1 MTYLEQY
8 RNEILNGNI
17 IAGQELITELNNLCE
32 DLHNSRYRYETE
44 EANKRIFFMETM
56 CLQSKKPFYLK
67 PLKLMLWQKAYIEC
81 LYSFKIYDFE
91 LGRWKKRFNESLL
104 LIARKNGKTTFMAG
118 DANYDLWLGD
128 GGQDI
133 VCGSN
138 DDKTAA
144 LLWNEIEGMR
154 SRLDPKMSW
163 THKNL
168 QQIENLSTNTKIFK
182 MSGKSQNKDGR
193 NIDKF
198 YFDES
203 HDAPDE
209 ELANAGK
216 KSQSAKE
223 EPLFINLTTEGFGV
237 KDCYLDK
244 KLKYA
249 RAVLNKEIFDETFLP
264 WLYTQDSENEIWQDE
279 KSWYK
284 SNPSLG
290 VIKKWSQLRSEVE
303 KSKIDKATR
312 MHTLTKDFNIKQNS
326 ASAWLMPDDYDY
338 QAVFNLED
346 FRGSFCLGAVD
357 LSTTTDLTC
366 AKILLMKPDDPIK
379 YVYTKYFIPE
389 AKLTDSDDIK
399 AGAKYRD
406 WVQDK
411 LIELTPGNDNDL
423 TKVADWFYWLF
434 KTYKIRCMWCGYDV
448 RDSNPFT
455 KRMQEYHFECEI
467 VRQAREVMSEPM
479 KLVEKDLKTR
489 LLNYNENPI
498 DKWCFSNAVM
508 DIDNLCRVMCVKME
522 ETKRIDG
529 AVTTIILYTI
539 FRRHREDFM
548 KKLMKRG
555 D

>member
-1 MTYLEQY
+1 MTYLEEY
-8 RNEILNGNI
+8 RDEILKGNI
-17 IAGQELITELNNLCE
+17 IAGQELIQELNNLCE
-32 DLHNSRYRYETE
+32 DLNNPRYRYDTA
-44 EANKRIFFMETM
+44 EATKRIFFMETM

-67 PLKLMLWQKAYIEC
+67 PLTLMLWQKAFIEC
-81 LYSFKIYDFE
+81 LYSFQVYDEE
-91 LGRWKKRFNESLL
+91 LGRWKKRFNEVLL
-104 LIARKNGKTTFMAG
+104 LIARKNGKTTLLAG
-118 DANYDLWLGD
+118 DGHYDLWVGD

-154 SRLDPKMSW
+154 SRLDPKMKW

-168 QQIENLSTNTKIFK
+168 QLIENKFTETKAFK

-193 NIDKF
+193 NVDKF
-198 YFDES
+198 YYDES

-223 EPLFINLTTEGFGV
+223 EPLFINLTTEGFGI

-249 RAVLNKEIFDETFLP
+249 RAVINKEIEDETFLP

-279 KSWYK
+279 QSWYK

-290 VIKKWSQLRSEVE
+290 VVKKWSALRSEIE
-303 KSKIDKATR
+303 KSKLDKATR

-326 ASAWLMPDDYDY
+326 ASAWLMLEDYDY
-338 QAVFNLED
+338 EATFNLDD
-346 FRGSFCLGAVD
+346 FKGAFCLGAVD

-366 AKILLMKPDDPIK
+366 AKILLMKQDDPTK

-389 AKLTDSDDIK
+389 AKLTDSDDKK
-399 AGAKYRD
+399 AGADYQE
-406 WVQDK
+406 WVK
-411 LIELTPGNDNDL
+411 EGLIELTPGNDNDL
-423 TKVADWFYWLF
+423 TKVADWFYKLV
-434 KTYKIRCMWCGYDV
+434 KEYKIRCLWCGYDV
-448 RDSNPFT
+448 RDSNPFV
-455 KRMQEYHFECEI
+455 KRMQEYGFECEV

-498 DKWCFSNAVM
+498 DRWCFSNAVM
-508 DIDNLCRVMCVKME
+508 DIDSQCRIMCIKQE
-522 ETKRIDG
+522 PTKRIDG
-529 AVTTIILYTI
+529 AVTTIILYTM

-548 KKLMKRG
+548 KKLMK
-555 D
+555 

>member
-8 RNEILNGNI
+8 YNEIKSGNI
-17 IAGQELITELNNLCE
+17 IAGIELTIELANLCE
-32 DLHNSRYRYETE
+32 DLHNPRYRYDTT
-44 EANKRIFFMETM
+44 EANTRMLFMETM

-67 PLKLMLWQKAYIEC
+67 PLELMLWQKAFIEC
-81 LYSFKIYDFE
+81 LYSFKIYDEE
-91 LGRWKKRFNESLL
+91 LGRWKRRFNEALL
-104 LIARKNGKTTFMAG
+104 LIARKNGKTTVMAG
-118 DANYDLWLGD
+118 DAEVDLWIGD

-144 LLWNEIEGMR
+144 LLWTEIEGMR
-154 SRLDPKMSW
+154 SRLDPHMKW

-216 KSQSAKE
+216 KSQSAKD

-249 RAVLNKEIFDETFLP
+249 RAIINKELDDETFLP
-264 WLYTQDSENEIWQDE
+264 WLYTQDSENEIWQNE
-279 KSWYK
+279 QSWYK

-303 KSKIDKATR
+303 KSKLEKSTR

-326 ASAWLMPDDYDY
+326 EQAWLMPEDY
-338 QAVFNLED
+338 QYEATFNLEE
-346 FRGSFCLGAVD
+346 FKGAYCIGAVD

-366 AKILLMKPDDPIK
+366 AKILLMKKDNPTK
-379 YVYTKYFIPE
+379 YIYTKYFIPE
-389 AKLTDSDDIK
+389 SKLTDKNNNDEK
-399 AGAKYRD
+399 AGAKYKE
-406 WVQDK
+406 WVQQG
-411 LIELTPGNDNDL
+411 LIEVSKDTDNDL
-423 TKVADWFYWLF
+423 TKVADWFLMLAKKYGIKCL
-434 KTYKIRCMWCGYDV
+434 WCGYDV
-448 RDSNPFT
+448 RDSNPFI
-455 KRMQEYHFECEI
+455 KQMDKYQFQCEI

-479 KLVEKDLKTR
+479 KLVERDLKAR
-489 LLNYNENPI
+489 LLNYNQNPI
-498 DKWCFSNAVM
+498 DEWCFSNAAI
-508 DIDNLCRVMCVKME
+508 DIDSQCRVMCVKTE

-529 AVTTIILYTI
+529 AVTTIILYTM
-539 FRRHREDFM
+539 FRRHREEFM
-548 KKLMKRG
+548 KKLMK
-555 D
+555 